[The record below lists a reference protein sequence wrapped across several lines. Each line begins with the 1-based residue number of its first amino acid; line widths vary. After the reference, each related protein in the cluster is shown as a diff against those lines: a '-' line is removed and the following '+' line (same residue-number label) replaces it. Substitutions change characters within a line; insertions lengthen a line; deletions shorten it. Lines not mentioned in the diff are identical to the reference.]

1 MPHAC
6 NEWRQRFS
14 STRRGARLARELAL
28 LELAR
33 WGYPLGTGDSERVA
47 QVVAELAANAVAHGC
62 VPGRDFELGLRE
74 LGGVLRVEVSDA
86 RAGEGPRVR
95 PGVPDHPAEHGHG
108 MRIVE
113 ALCVAWGVSGRV
125 VGKTV
130 WAEVATRAAATAV
143 RP

>member
-1 MPHAC
+1 MPDAG

-14 STRRGARLARELAL
+14 STRRGARLARHLAV
-28 LELAR
+28 LELCR
-33 WGYPLGTGDSERVA
+33 WGYPLGGGESERVG

-74 LGGVLRVEVSDA
+74 LDEVLRVEVSDA
-86 RAGEGPRVR
+86 RAGERPRVR
-95 PGVPDHPAEHGHG
+95 PGSPDRPAEHGHG
-108 MRIVE
+108 LRIVE

-130 WAEVATRAAATAV
+130 WAEVARRPATAA